1 MSQMIIRE
9 SSDGMNSQER
19 GQSSDNNLS
28 DWQQDNMD
36 YATKMI
42 KSSRK
47 VDRRLIDLYMLKR
60 ADQAGLHLGFN
71 NEVISKSHKRR
82 SSKTNIEKS
91 LNGTIFSQDRR
102 TDTKTRQQTYR

>member
-1 MSQMIIRE
+1 MIIRE
-9 SSDGMNSQER
+9 SSDGMDSQQDR
-19 GQSSDNNLS
+19 GTSSDDNHS

-42 KSSRK
+42 KSRDK

-82 SSKTNIEKS
+82 SSKTVIERS
-91 LNGTIFSQDRR
+91 LNGTLISQDRQ
-102 TDTKTRQQTYR
+102 TDVKTR